1 MSRSHPGVGKKY
13 FVTFL
18 SATNTSLS
26 TAGDNYQSLHT
37 NDASA
42 PSRDLVAPLV
52 SLSVAAAVILLFGT
66 CKFTMPALQVGGRPL
81 E

>member
-1 MSRSHPGVGKKY
+1 MGHPVVVMIEPL
-13 FVTFL
+13 F
-18 SATNTSLS
+18 

-52 SLSVAAAVILLFGT
+52 SLSVAAAVIVLFGT

-81 E
+81 ELLMLKV